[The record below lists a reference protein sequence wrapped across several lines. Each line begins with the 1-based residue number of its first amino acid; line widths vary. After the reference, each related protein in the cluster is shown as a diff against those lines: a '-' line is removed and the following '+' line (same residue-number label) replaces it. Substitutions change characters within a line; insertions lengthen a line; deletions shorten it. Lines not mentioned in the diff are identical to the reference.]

1 MGGTNASKPTE
12 VQYGNMVS
20 ILNAAGYSS
29 AKWQK
34 LCMDKEGVE
43 MEDEVLRVQ
52 NPECKN
58 ILRRLHM
65 GKHPKNNS
73 YFVLLKDRELSL
85 RPSQLKICLLSILC
99 NIWGSVA

>member
-29 AKWQK
+29 AKSQK
-34 LCMDKEGVE
+34 LRMDKEEGVE
-43 MEDEVLRVQ
+43 MEDEVLRVK

-58 ILRRLHM
+58 ISRRLHM

-85 RPSQLKICLLSILC
+85 RPSQLKICLLSIYM
-99 NIWGSVA
+99 

>member
-29 AKWQK
+29 AKLQK
-34 LCMDKEGVE
+34 LHIDKEEGVE
-43 MEDEVLRVQ
+43 MEDEVFRVK

-58 ILRRLHM
+58 ISRRLHM

-85 RPSQLKICLLSILC
+85 RPSQLKICLLSIYM
-99 NIWGSVA
+99 